1 MAGLHVPLIPF
12 EDVVGSAGTVPP
24 AQMVSDEPNENV
36 GVTLGATVT
45 VKLTA
50 GAQRPPVGVK
60 V

>member
-1 MAGLHVPLIPF
+1 MIPF